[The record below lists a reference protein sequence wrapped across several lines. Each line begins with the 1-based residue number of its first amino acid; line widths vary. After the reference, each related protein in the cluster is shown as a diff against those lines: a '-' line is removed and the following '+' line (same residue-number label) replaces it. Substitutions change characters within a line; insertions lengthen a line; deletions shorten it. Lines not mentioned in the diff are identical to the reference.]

1 MLHWCR
7 DQDANLGCLGSDTDE
22 ECDCNECVETPE
34 EEGPLGSPESPS
46 SEDPK
51 N

>member
-1 MLHWCR
+1 MSQGEEPL
-7 DQDANLGCLGSDTDE
+7 E
-22 ECDCNECVETPE
+22 ECGCNEYAETPE
-34 EEGPLGSPESPS
+34 EEGPLGNPESPS

>member
-1 MLHWCR
+1 MSSSHTMVHEMSQGEEPL
-7 DQDANLGCLGSDTDE
+7 E